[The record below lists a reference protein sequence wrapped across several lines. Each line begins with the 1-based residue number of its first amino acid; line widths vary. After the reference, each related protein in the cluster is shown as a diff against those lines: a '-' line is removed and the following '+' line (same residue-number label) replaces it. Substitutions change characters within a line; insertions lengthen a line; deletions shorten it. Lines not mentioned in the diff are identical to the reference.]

1 MRSSRETCNKKK
13 TVPKEIPASPENAFG
28 LVSSCFLFL
37 LKYPAYPVLPVFV
50 ANTGVL
56 EVQPMIASAVAS
68 EERRRSTFIFCYFKR
83 ISVVVGRWLLVAG
96 CWLLVVGWW
105 SLVVGWWSL
114 IVSCWLLV
122 AGWWLLVAGCWLL
135 VGIALLALFA
145 LLAPVFLCFPAS
157 LLPCS
162 FVCYRGFFLV
172 ASFSI
177 FYLFASST
185 KSLSDISLFCFLQQ
199 RQQQQ

>member
-1 MRSSRETCNKKK
+1 MASYKVQLKSESQNCVSATNHRFHAVWASFRVPVMPPAASKPPQPLELLGSRMPGCVHPEKLATKK

-96 CWLLVVGWW
+96 CWLLVG
-105 SLVVGWWSL
+105 GR
-114 IVSCWLLV
+114 
-122 AGWWLLVAGCWLL
+122 WLL
-135 VGIALLALFA
+135 VGG
-145 LLAPVFLCFPAS
+145 
-157 LLPCS
+157 
-162 FVCYRGFFLV
+162 R
-172 ASFSI
+172 
-177 FYLFASST
+177 
-185 KSLSDISLFCFLQQ
+185 
-199 RQQQQ
+199 